1 MKSLLTQLSTYAL
14 YHRDK
19 RNIYTHFVG
28 IPMIVYALIILLS
41 KPTVNMDVLTL
52 NPALIL
58 VAIVCVYYLFLS
70 LSLGLIMTVL
80 MTSGLLAAAP
90 IVALDTPMWLSWGVG
105 LFIGGWLLQFI
116 GHYFEGKK
124 PAFVDDLM
132 GLIIGPLFVVVELL
146 FMCGM
151 YQDLAK
157 DIEDIAGKSH

>member
-80 MTSGLLAAAP
+80 MTAGLLAAAP
-90 IVALDTPMWLSWGVG
+90 IVALDTPVWLSWGVG

>member
-28 IPMIVYALIILLS
+28 IPMIVYALIVLLS
-41 KPTVNMDVLTL
+41 KPSFSVDTITLT
-52 NPALIL
+52 PALI
-58 VAIVCVYYLFLS
+58 VVSIVCVYYLFLS
-70 LSLGLIMTVL
+70 ISLGLIMTVL
-80 MTSGLLAAAP
+80 MTFGLVAAAP
-90 IVALDTPMWLSWGVG
+90 IASLDTPFWLGWGVG
-105 LFIGGWLLQFI
+105 LFVVGWVFQFI

-146 FMCGM
+146 FMLGL
-151 YQDLAK
+151 YKDLAH
-157 DIEDIAGKSH
+157 DVEEIAGKVR